1 MIVAVVS
8 STSRGAGGGSSTS
21 QLFVSRVVLA
31 QCFTTPNAHNNG
43 KKLHTKSH
51 HSNKPS
57 SSPSHPLL
65 PPPLSPYHPL
75 LSVSPLSFISTSLFS
90 PINVFKS
97 LGRRAASGPRRLS
110 LPEKQRMYI
119 SSPAQLISPFI
130 PPTQHPSIFSRKGL
144 SSRLRAFKS
153 KLMNIISAQQ
163 IKNSLKQFKEKF
175 TTRIFR
181 GTADTLYQE
190 INKAIAAGDG
200 QKLRG
205 LLTESMYTT
214 IAREVGLKER
224 AGDKLHSFDW
234 TANLQT
240 PEIVCVR
247 FTRVSAEK
255 LEDFAQV
262 TVFFKGTQTLTV
274 CDVAGKVISSTSS
287 PVEEFWTFERHLQ
300 KFNSS
305 WKLCAKPTRE
315 SIEAMGL

>member
-8 STSRGAGGGSSTS
+8 SSSRGGGGSGGNTT

-31 QCFTTPNAHNNG
+31 QCFTTPNVNNS

-51 HSNKPS
+51 KPSSTS

-65 PPPLSPYHPL
+65 PPPLAPYHPL

-90 PINVFKS
+90 PINAFKS
-97 LGRRAASGPRRLS
+97 LKRSISAPRKLGI
-110 LPEKQRMYI
+110 PEKQRMYI

-130 PPTQHPSIFSRKGL
+130 PPSQYPSIFSRRGL
-144 SSRLRAFKS
+144 SIRLRTFKS
-153 KLMNIISAQQ
+153 KLMSIISAQQ

-175 TTRIFR
+175 STRIFR
-181 GTADTLYQE
+181 GTADSLYQE

-205 LLTESMYTT
+205 LLTETMYTQV
-214 IAREVGLKER
+214 AREVGLKER
-224 AGDKLHSFDW
+224 AGDKLHAFDW
-234 TANLQT
+234 TAKLET
-240 PEIVCVR
+240 PQVVCVR

-255 LEDFAQV
+255 LEDFAQI
-262 TVFFKGTQTLTV
+262 TVFFRGTQTLTV
-274 CDVAGKVISSTSS
+274 NDVSGKVISSTAS
-287 PVEEFWTFERHLQ
+287 PVEEFWTFERHLM